1 MSKQGKEH
9 QVSQWQVIEVEKDT
23 TQPNWTKED
32 ELAIKTL
39 EGHPGYVALL
49 SKFRLQRSLLKS
61 ALANQ
66 RHESMDEVRML
77 QAGIHWITWLEREV
91 KETVKGKVEV
101 EKPRAPYGIEEEQFA
116 RVSQALKLIGQ

>member
-1 MSKQGKEH
+1 MKGENSTKYK
-9 QVSQWQVIEVEKDT
+9 VIEVEKDT
-23 TQPNWTKED
+23 TQPNWTRED
-32 ELAIKTL
+32 ESAIKTL

-66 RHESMDEVRML
+66 RHETMDEVRML

-91 KETVKGKVEV
+91 KETVKGNKVEV